1 MNTKKG
7 GRAQRPL
14 VTVDVLVF
22 TVAKNKSQKQPNDL
36 KIALVKRAIPPFKGK
51 WALPGGFVKENEP
64 LEDAAKREL
73 KEEAGVRNVYLE
85 QLYTFGN
92 PERDPRTR
100 VITVAYFALVPTD
113 TISLSAATDVSE
125 AQWFPIKN
133 LPELAFDH
141 KKIIQTGVERLRSKI
156 GYSNIA
162 YGLLPQKFRLSDLQK
177 VYEAI
182 LGHKLDKRN
191 FRRKMLSLGLLE
203 ETGQKDKSGP
213 GRPALLYRFGTKE
226 VVFFD

>member
-100 VITVAYFALVPTD
+100 VITVAYFALVPAD